1 MSQVLASA
9 GPTIRTAASAVVSGS
24 RAIAKAKTPYKEV
37 VVTTAPVYD
46 STTSYPIP
54 PPEPEQP
61 KPYAAPEPETE
72 PVPIPIPVPQTEAYP
87 SQTEAYPGDKSY
99 ENPASNSIKRGSSSS
114 FDLAIDNYLKDFG
127 YGNQV
132 DY

>member
-1 MSQVLASA
+1 MRV
-9 GPTIRTAASAVVSGS
+9 AASAVVSGS

-46 STTSYPIP
+46 STTSYPIS
-54 PPEPEQP
+54 PPEPEQR
-61 KPYAAPEPETE
+61 KSYEAPAPE
-72 PVPIPIPVPQTEAYP
+72 PVPIAVPQTEPYP
-87 SQTEAYPGDKSY
+87 SQTEAYPDKSY
-99 ENPASNSIKRGSSSS
+99 ENSEPNSINRGSSSS

-132 DY
+132 RGLDYWRWCEGDTFSCY